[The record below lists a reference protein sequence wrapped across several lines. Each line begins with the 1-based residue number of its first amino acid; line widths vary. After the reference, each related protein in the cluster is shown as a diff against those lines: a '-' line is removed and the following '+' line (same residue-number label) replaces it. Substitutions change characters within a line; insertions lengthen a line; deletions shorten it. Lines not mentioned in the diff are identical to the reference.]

1 MNRRLAYLDKV
12 NPEVSIIQKSYP
24 TNIERGW
31 GYVELLLQKTDL
43 KNSVIEIWLN
53 NKYHILE
60 ENQCIQSMDARPIAG
75 GLVYLAGIFNGEE
88 ITKETIMQIMKPLTE
103 NILSEKIND
112 LKCWLN
118 L

>member
-1 MNRRLAYLDKV
+1 MNRRLAYLDKI

-31 GYVELLLQKTDL
+31 EYIELLLQKTNL

-53 NKYHILE
+53 KKYHILE
-60 ENQCIQSMDARPIAG
+60 ESQSIQSMDTRPIAG
-75 GLVYLAGIFNGEE
+75 GLFYLAGVFNGEE
-88 ITKETIMQIMKPLTE
+88 ITKEAIMQIMKPLTE
-103 NILSEKIND
+103 NTLNEKINN
-112 LKCWLN
+112 LKLRLN

>member
-1 MNRRLAYLDKV
+1 MNRRLAYLDKI

-31 GYVELLLQKTDL
+31 EYIELLLQKTNL

-53 NKYHILE
+53 KKYHILE
-60 ENQCIQSMDARPIAG
+60 ETQSIQSIDTRPIAG
-75 GLVYLAGIFNGEE
+75 GLVYLAGVFSGEE
-88 ITKETIMQIMKPLTE
+88 VTKETILQIMKPMTE
-103 NILSEKIND
+103 NILNEKIND
-112 LKCWLN
+112 LKFWLN